1 MEDKLKEYAQNSID
15 YFRAHFIAKGTEIN
29 YQILEDDSVK
39 FKVPKDLYNDMTASL
54 EKEDFDFEI
63 IPQERKMELNFP
75 RYNGKKL
82 LKTKPFKFYVYFVDS
97 AALKTVESIKD
108 KSELNI
114 KTWAEFFETI
124 DPEYRN
130 TFKQII
136 DTISIATHKNEYNK
150 VISKKTY
157 WIDYQNGLFEKKE
170 KFVNG
175 EWNITYQPVT
185 TNLFQVFR
193 MFFKFFDEIPLNELA
208 DYTFFKEIVSKTKYK
223 NYLV

>member
-1 MEDKLKEYAQNSID
+1 MENKLKEYAQKSID
-15 YFRAHFIAKGTEIN
+15 YFRAQFIPHGVEIN

-39 FKVPKDLYNDMTASL
+39 FKVPKTLYNEMTASL
-54 EKEDFDFEI
+54 EKENFDFEI

-82 LKTKPFKFYVYFVDS
+82 LKTKPFSFNVFFVDS
-97 AALKTVESIKD
+97 AALKTVETIKD

-114 KTWAEFFETI
+114 KNWAEFFETI

-130 TFKQII
+130 TIKQIV

-150 VISKKTY
+150 IISKKTY
-157 WIDYQNGLFEKKE
+157 WLDYQNGLFEKKE
-170 KFVNG
+170 KFMNG
-175 EWNITYQPVT
+175 EWHITYQPVT

-193 MFFKFFDEIPLNELA
+193 MFFKFFDELPLNELA
-208 DYTFFKEIVSKTKYK
+208 DYNFFKEIVSKTKYK